1 MKRVLTICWRNLKR
15 NAGSLLLFEILYRIP
30 AFCLIYFMAECAVRF
45 SLEQQGYSYMTA
57 ENYIQFIRH
66 PVTLLLVALCGIVVL
81 AVLFLELMAL
91 FTCFEASWRREKCS
105 AADMFTKGAVRMVR
119 FLRKRPVFWII
130 GLLGAVP
137 AVHLYLIISESW
149 NLRLLSVTI
158 QKLYSA
164 APKKGIFLAA
174 CIVVTVCSVIYAY
187 QLPYLFAEGE
197 RFREFKLRAAGMWRN
212 GWKQILLSLTG
223 WTSVGNSNWFIF
235 AILVMYLFS
244 WAALRL
250 IPSRVGQLCA
260 VTALSAA
267 YAVVFHHYYP
277 DIWWWYDTILC
288 YATGMWFAFFRPQ
301 IERFLSGELRFW
313 VSFGALLV
321 LFRVLF
327 YYRNSLAVYEAL
339 AVVFCLLGVLVSMK
353 VKVGNRVL
361 DWLGRQVFT
370 VYILQR
376 LPMMLLE
383 QWGLSAYPYAFFAA
397 SLALTLG
404 LAAGFDWL
412 LKRFD
417 RYVLKIPEKK

>member
-1 MKRVLTICWRNLKR
+1 MGLVLLALAVVGLAGARYCGRGIQGEYMSIPQTTAIKGIFVVLVFLRHYKGYVALEGVLDRPFLVLDGKLGQLIVALFLFYSGYGLYESYRKKGRDYVRTIPKKRFL
-15 NAGSLLLFEILYRIP
+15 A
-30 AFCLIYFMAECAVRF
+30 
-45 SLEQQGYSYMTA
+45 
-57 ENYIQFIRH
+57 
-66 PVTLLLVALCGIVVL
+66 TLLHFDL
-81 AVLFLELMAL
+81 AVLLYVLIQAVLM
-91 FTCFEASWRREKCS
+91 
-105 AADMFTKGAVRMVR
+105 GR
-119 FLRKRPVFWII
+119 F
-130 GLLGAVP
+130 
-137 AVHLYLIISESW
+137 Y
-149 NLRLLSVTI
+149 
-158 QKLYSA
+158 
-164 APKKGIFLAA
+164 
-174 CIVVTVCSVIYAY
+174 
-187 QLPYLFAEGE
+187 
-197 RFREFKLRAAGMWRN
+197 